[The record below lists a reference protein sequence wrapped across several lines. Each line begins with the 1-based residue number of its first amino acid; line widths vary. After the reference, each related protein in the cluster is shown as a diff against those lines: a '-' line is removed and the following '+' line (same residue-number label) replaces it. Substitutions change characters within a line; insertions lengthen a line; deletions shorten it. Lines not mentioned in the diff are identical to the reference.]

1 MSRTIYKITVLKWNN
16 HNSKHKDSFKKTLI
30 ANNFCGDAKVKVLP
44 ASVRWMFLGLLLL
57 CGDMSKDTVEV
68 ADSSLR
74 DLLGSGYSSSKALSL
89 LQSFQLLT
97 YEKIDF
103 LRIEVKRNEVKRI
116 EKKEKETAP
125 DFIEV
130 DFKSLEKENGPVK
143 TIKPKHETF
152 EVQIAELYLKIY
164 PLKKGKTAGLKT
176 LTKAIKTN
184 EDLKNLETAIL
195 NYKKQIK
202 NPEYTMHFS
211 TFANQWKDW
220 LDENAG
226 SLVLGEESEN
236 FKCYFEDFAI
246 NILQTK
252 DLGFAPSFHSKT
264 HSAFG
269 SISGFEEFAAQ
280 VTNTKKFKESQP
292 DDQLAYF
299 KTALSNELRNRG
311 CL

>member
-220 LDENAG
+220 LDENAEAVYPPSPTAHPANRARHTHRASRRHGVGLRG
-226 SLVLGEESEN
+226 SRAMAGSAVATPLDSRTHGPRQYHLCPQSALPTEN
-236 FKCYFEDFAI
+236 PWPGQQWA
-246 NILQTK
+246 
-252 DLGFAPSFHSKT
+252 
-264 HSAFG
+264 
-269 SISGFEEFAAQ
+269 
-280 VTNTKKFKESQP
+280 
-292 DDQLAYF
+292 
-299 KTALSNELRNRG
+299 
-311 CL
+311 